1 MRASPGALS
10 GGTSPRQNDGAT
22 PGGTAALAL
31 APSQPARNASC
42 RSIAS
47 APCDASPALE
57 VGFVSGGPPCA
68 MPYLARIAAAV
79 SAPPRR
85 HCPPLLQSPSLG
97 CFVVMGRLRCMPVRE
112 PSSDVALSTNR
123 CFG

>member
-10 GGTSPRQNDGAT
+10 GGTSPRQKDGAT
-22 PGGTAALAL
+22 PGGTPALGL
-31 APSQPARNASC
+31 APSQPARKASC

-57 VGFVSGGPPCA
+57 VGFVSGGLPRATPCR
-68 MPYLARIAAAV
+68 PRSAAAV

-85 HCPPLLQSPSLG
+85 HGPPLLQSLSLG
-97 CFVVMGRLRCMPVRE
+97 CFVVMGRLRCMTVRE